1 MSTLYSTYV
10 CSGCNTTFPVA
21 QRCPKCAPL
30 TEERVREITRE
41 EILRAVETHD
51 ADAEIR
57 RQARDEALEEAAVWF
72 LNCKTDTVCEGEAGE
87 WIEEKISARQFCSNG
102 FHAPKAEQP
111 SAAWTEHVAE
121 EITALRKERDDWQ
134 SKYVQTHV
142 DRNALEKERDALR
155 AKLAAAD
162 VSIADLIHGRE
173 QADREYQEIHKK
185 LAAAEKALDGIAE
198 LASQFHPTQ
207 CKCII
212 WALERTGRLGGSKEG
227 A

>member
-87 WIEEKISARQFCSNG
+87 WIAEKISALKSQP
-102 FHAPKAEQP
+102 APAQP
-111 SAAWTEHVAE
+111 SAEKPDPENAALRNA
-121 EITALRKERDDWQ
+121 ALRKERD
-134 SKYVQTHV
+134 SLREKLAEANE
-142 DRNALEKERDALR
+142 DRNRLLQMLKDEQQRVRDLKDGRAEADREYKALYE
-155 AKLAAAD
+155 KLAAAD
-162 VSIADLIHGRE
+162 KG
-173 QADREYQEIHKK
+173 K
-185 LAAAEKALDGIAE
+185 
-198 LASQFHPTQ
+198 
-207 CKCII
+207 
-212 WALERTGRLGGSKEG
+212 
-227 A
+227 